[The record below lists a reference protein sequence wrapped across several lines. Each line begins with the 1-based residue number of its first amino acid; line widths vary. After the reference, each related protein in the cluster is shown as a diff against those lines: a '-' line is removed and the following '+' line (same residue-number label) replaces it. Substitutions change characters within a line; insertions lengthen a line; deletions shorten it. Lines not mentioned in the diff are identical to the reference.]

1 MDAPTDDV
9 PVDNFLILEINQ
21 IQTEEQLDDVANK
34 LIARFQTYAGINKT
48 FGGLRISKAKKKG
61 PNAQTKKPR
70 IDRNNK
76 NVIQGLYRNQQHRAV
91 QEILFGPTFDC
102 YIEDAKIEKHWHS
115 VFGVKSECNISELPP
130 FLWQNSTPTENY
142 NVYLEKKFSSKEVRD
157 KLQQKY
163 RSRLSNSRSVGL
175 DRIKYRTL
183 LKYDPKSLIL
193 TAFFNA
199 CIQLQKVPKVWKL
212 PYSVLIQENKGDDD
226 NIKSWYLIT
235 MHSTMSKLF
244 QSLIA
249 ARLISWSLNTG
260 RLSATQKGFLLN
272 NAACESSFILQECKN
287 YAQKCKKD
295 LVVAWLDFSKAS
307 DSVPQEA
314 ILHALQRHG
323 VPTSIRNIIEST
335 LDGAQTKI
343 RTVNEAGFTNPITIL
358 KGLPQ
363 GAPLNPILL
372 DLVMEP
378 ILRNLAS
385 ESSNMFQIFNKKINH
400 FAIPNELTLIAES
413 MTNLQNLLNIVEKTA
428 KSIGLQFNVH
438 KCSTYHYDSKKNET
452 QKTSF
457 KFYGQDLNILP
468 EKEIDRYFGVKQG
481 LSIGQSGIP
490 TVEEMI
496 ESIEGIGSSKLDCF
510 QKIDAVLTFIIPR
523 VENCL
528 RGLQNIKK
536 TPLDEADKTLRDKLK
551 EWLSLPKDCGIDSV
565 VFQASAEMLRMKT
578 KYLPFLDL
586 LYVMKVVQALKMFNS
601 KDEIVQCIAFE
612 SITKEVSEVVTK
624 QLKDGITKKTLA
636 SYLSG
641 DLPIKNTESNSM
653 WFMVREATLQL
664 KIKIDLSW
672 EYKDKR
678 MLITVKDNIKM
689 KRNINMSQFEEDLK
703 NCLISYYIN
712 EVKKRNPEAD
722 AVVNPKMTSSTPK
735 SHKKGSKAE
744 RQLKFQK
751 LNAAPVQPIIP
762 ITMLMSNFPLLNAVR

>member
-21 IQTEEQLDDVANK
+21 IQTQEQLDDVANK
-34 LIARFQTYAGINKT
+34 LIARFQTYAGINKK

-76 NVIQGLYRNQQHRAV
+76 NVIQGLYHNQQHRAV

-130 FLWQNSTPTENY
+130 FLWQNSTPTEND
-142 NVYLEKKFSSKEVRD
+142 NVYLEKKILFK
-157 KLQQKY
+157 
-163 RSRLSNSRSVGL
+163 
-175 DRIKYRTL
+175 RT
-183 LKYDPKSLIL
+183 
-193 TAFFNA
+193 FFNA

-226 NIKSWYLIT
+226 NIKNWYLIT

-385 ESSNMFQIFNKKINH
+385 ENSNMFQIFNKKINH

-452 QKTSF
+452 QESSF
-457 KFYGQDLNILP
+457 KLYGQDLNILP

-536 TPLDEADKTLRDKLK
+536 TPLDEADKILRDKLK
-551 EWLSLPKDCGIDSV
+551 EWLSLPNDCGTDSI
-565 VFQASAEMLRMKT
+565 VFQTSAKILRMKT

-624 QLKDGITKKTLA
+624 QLKDDITKKTLA

-641 DLPIKNTESNSM
+641 DLHIKNTESNSM
-653 WFMVREATLQL
+653 WYMVREATLQL
-664 KIKIDLSW
+664 QIKIDLSW

-678 MLITVKDNIKM
+678 MLITVKDNNKK

-722 AVVNPKMTSSTPK
+722 AEIVVNPKMTSSTPK
-735 SHKKGSKAE
+735 SHKKWSKAE

-751 LNAAPVQPIIP
+751 LNAAPVQPVIP